1 MTVLVVPGA
10 VGNTNPARAI
20 FDNPF
25 AHGCSADVQSC
36 VPTGALNAQAQSAA
50 APAATA
56 AQVQPAVPQL
66 ELSGSSWVA
75 QFPTGTS
82 TNDLS
87 PAFRDAVNA
96 FIQAINSAGGA
107 VSIAATYRPPERA
120 YLMHYAWKIANG
132 TIQPDR
138 VPTMAGVNIEWDHG
152 NKQSSVNAAKAMKTG
167 YGMKHI
173 AALDTNH
180 TSRTAIDMN
189 VSGMIGK
196 TILSK
201 DGTKVKIKAAS
212 DLYPVGASYGVH
224 KLESDPPH
232 WSADGH

>member
-1 MTVLVVPGA
+1 
-10 VGNTNPARAI
+10 
-20 FDNPF
+20 
-25 AHGCSADVQSC
+25 
-36 VPTGALNAQAQSAA
+36 
-50 APAATA
+50 
-56 AQVQPAVPQL
+56 
-66 ELSGSSWVA
+66 
-75 QFPTGTS
+75 
-82 TNDLS
+82 
-87 PAFRDAVNA
+87 
-96 FIQAINSAGGA
+96 
-107 VSIAATYRPPERA
+107 
-120 YLMHYAWKIANG
+120 MHYAWKIANG

>member
-1 MTVLVVPGA
+1 M
-10 VGNTNPARAI
+10 
-20 FDNPF
+20 
-25 AHGCSADVQSC
+25 ADVTIYHRRQARCSRGTEC
-36 VPTGALNAQAQSAA
+36 AQQIVRVQIKVSFFH
-50 APAATA
+50 PAS
-56 AQVQPAVPQL
+56 L
-66 ELSGSSWVA
+66 
-75 QFPTGTS
+75 
-82 TNDLS
+82 
-87 PAFRDAVNA
+87 
-96 FIQAINSAGGA
+96 AGGDC
-107 VSIAATYRPPERA
+107 VT
-120 YLMHYAWKIANG
+120 
-132 TIQPDR
+132 
-138 VPTMAGVNIEWDHG
+138 
-152 NKQSSVNAAKAMKTG
+152 SV
-167 YGMKHI
+167 KHI